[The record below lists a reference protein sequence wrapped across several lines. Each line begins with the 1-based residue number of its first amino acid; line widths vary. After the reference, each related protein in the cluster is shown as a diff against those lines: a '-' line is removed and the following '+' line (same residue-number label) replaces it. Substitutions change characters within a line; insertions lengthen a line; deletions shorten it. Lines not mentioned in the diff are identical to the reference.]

1 MKGFIKGFYY
11 AFRGIVECICDQ
23 RNLRIHIVTA
33 IYVLFFSQ
41 FYNLS
46 SAKLALLI
54 LVIGAVISL
63 ELVNSAIES
72 ACDAI
77 TKKDNPMIK
86 VAKDAAAGAV
96 LVMAVGAVFAGVLFF
111 ADFDILLEITVYLCS
126 TPENL
131 TAFVL
136 SLLASVLFIII
147 GPRGVVDNIHEIIQ
161 LRQDLAQDINDT
173 NADNLQDK

>member
-1 MKGFIKGFYY
+1 
-11 AFRGIVECICDQ
+11 
-23 RNLRIHIVTA
+23 
-33 IYVLFFSQ
+33 
-41 FYNLS
+41 
-46 SAKLALLI
+46 
-54 LVIGAVISL
+54 
-63 ELVNSAIES
+63 
-72 ACDAI
+72 
-77 TKKDNPMIK
+77 MIK

-96 LVMAVGAVFAGVLFF
+96 LVMAVGAVFVGVLFF